1 MVKKLRSK
9 TFIRADR
16 NEPFHANREWR
27 GGERRGKVEQARN
40 RTSGVFVMLMYVTI

>member
-1 MVKKLRSK
+1 MVKKLCSK

-16 NEPFHANREWR
+16 NEPFHANREW